1 VDAGTQR
8 DCFPLQGYSW
18 PCTLARCR
26 GQDEGVTELYPK
38 NYEGELTTCCL
49 ESCDHLHLIRI
60 ISSRSASD
68 LSRHVAASQLSSADG
83 R

>member
-1 VDAGTQR
+1 VDPGTQR

-18 PCTLARCR
+18 SCTLARCR

-38 NYEGELTTCCL
+38 NYKVELAICCL
-49 ESCDHLHLIRI
+49 ESCDHLHEVRI
-60 ISSRSASD
+60 ISSLSASD
-68 LSRHVAASQLSSADG
+68 LSHHVAASQFNSADG